1 MSSSIEEIVSV
12 IGANRVGD
20 RPAQVDW
27 ILTDS
32 RSLCFPEETLF
43 FALKTKRND
52 GHKYIEE
59 LYARGVYN
67 FVVTEIPKK
76 MQGCKDI
83 NFLVVSNVLKALQRL
98 AAKHREQFDVPV
110 VGITGSNGKTVV
122 KEWLYQLLS
131 PERRITRSPRSYNS
145 QIGVPLSVWMMD
157 SHTELGIFEAGISEM
172 GEMEAL
178 EPIIR
183 PTIGVLT
190 NIGGAHQE
198 NFTSLQEKCM
208 EKLLLFKD
216 CDVIIY
222 NGDNE
227 LISSCVAK
235 SLFAAREIAWSMKD
249 VERPLFVEKIE
260 KNATGTTVKY
270 RYLGFFKE
278 YRIPYIDDASI
289 ENSLNCLAVALYL
302 MVSPETIAERMACL
316 EPVAMRLEVK
326 EGKNG
331 CVLINDS
338 YNSDFASLDI
348 ALDFMA
354 RRSEGK
360 MRRRTLILSDILE
373 TGQPGKLL
381 YRQVADL
388 VHSRGVDRLIGV
400 GEEISA
406 ASARFEVKDKQFF
419 QTTKELIASGV
430 LASLRGDVVLVKGA
444 RAFHFDEV
452 TDLLELKVHETILE
466 INLNALVDNLNY
478 YRNKLKPETKLMCM
492 VKASAYGAGP
502 FEVAKTLE
510 EHRVDY
516 LAVAV
521 ADEGADLRK
530 AGITCPI
537 IIMNPEV
544 TAFKTM
550 FAYRLE
556 PNIYGFRILEDLIK
570 AAEREGVSNFPIHIK
585 IDTGMHRLGFDPY
598 NDMKPLVERL
608 NRQSAV
614 IPRSVFSHLVGSDSS
629 RFDAFTRKQI
639 ETFEAASAELQ
650 AGFTH
655 KILRHICN
663 TAGIERYPG
672 AQFDMVRLGI
682 GLYGIDPYTNR
693 VLHNV
698 STLKTTILQIH
709 NVSADETIGYSRKG
723 VLHRDSRIATV
734 PIGYAD
740 GLNRHLGNGN
750 AYCLVNGQK
759 APYIG
764 NICMDVCMI
773 DVTGIDCKEGDK
785 VVVFGDDLPVT
796 VLSNA
801 LDTIPYEILT
811 NVSNRVKRVYF
822 QD

>member
-1 MSSSIEEIVSV
+1 
-12 IGANRVGD
+12 
-20 RPAQVDW
+20 
-27 ILTDS
+27 
-32 RSLCFPEETLF
+32 
-43 FALKTKRND
+43 
-52 GHKYIEE
+52 
-59 LYARGVYN
+59 
-67 FVVTEIPKK
+67 
-76 MQGCKDI
+76 
-83 NFLVVSNVLKALQRL
+83 
-98 AAKHREQFDVPV
+98 
-110 VGITGSNGKTVV
+110 
-122 KEWLYQLLS
+122 
-131 PERRITRSPRSYNS
+131 
-145 QIGVPLSVWMMD
+145 
-157 SHTELGIFEAGISEM
+157 
-172 GEMEAL
+172 
-178 EPIIR
+178 
-183 PTIGVLT
+183 
-190 NIGGAHQE
+190 
-198 NFTSLQEKCM
+198 
-208 EKLLLFKD
+208 
-216 CDVIIY
+216 
-222 NGDNE
+222 
-227 LISSCVAK
+227 
-235 SLFAAREIAWSMKD
+235 
-249 VERPLFVEKIE
+249 
-260 KNATGTTVKY
+260 
-270 RYLGFFKE
+270 
-278 YRIPYIDDASI
+278 
-289 ENSLNCLAVALYL
+289 
-302 MVSPETIAERMACL
+302 
-316 EPVAMRLEVK
+316 
-326 EGKNG
+326 
-331 CVLINDS
+331 
-338 YNSDFASLDI
+338 
-348 ALDFMA
+348 MA

>member
-1 MSSSIEEIVSV
+1 M
-12 IGANRVGD
+12 
-20 RPAQVDW
+20 
-27 ILTDS
+27 
-32 RSLCFPEETLF
+32 
-43 FALKTKRND
+43 
-52 GHKYIEE
+52 
-59 LYARGVYN
+59 
-67 FVVTEIPKK
+67 
-76 MQGCKDI
+76 
-83 NFLVVSNVLKALQRL
+83 
-98 AAKHREQFDVPV
+98 
-110 VGITGSNGKTVV
+110 GITGSNGKTVV

-260 KNATGTTVKY
+260 KDATGTTVKY

-326 EGKNG
+326 EGKND